1 MSEEIDLAQRARDFP
16 NQFAIGV
23 NTSVKALSD
32 FFGADNPVSQNL
44 NENIDWYRD
53 LLSAQAQQNEQ
64 EISRILKDAEGK
76 GLLEELGAGVSAF
89 SVAPADFVANG
100 LGSVATF
107 AATGIAGRAVGFLKS
122 TQVATGMGIG
132 AGAVKGQIYETVKE
146 EMMLGGKTQEEAQ
159 KIAMEAQATLGKNL
173 PSILVGSGLGAVNA
187 RTGAELIISKVLTKG
202 GLEAS
207 ASRVGNIL
215 ANGFMEGAPELAQSA
230 QQKFSSN
237 LALRQQGFDIPLTRG
252 IYADASLGGLSGM
265 GVGALAGGV
274 EPRVSD
280 SANLESAAPKK
291 LSIYFDLDET
301 LIHAQN
307 VHSDS
312 EVLDQRQRITLS
324 DGGSSE
330 HYDSLLRPHAK
341 HMLSFC
347 RELGEVKLLTTA
359 NRQYAL
365 EHNETFKLGFNPD
378 QVIARED
385 YISRTQLAYGSVYGA
400 SKENTDPSAFLI
412 DNLHPDEDAP
422 RLKKQFLGIQ
432 DHQYIQI
439 REFNGK
445 DPEVFT
451 KELKDILLGLERHSK
466 GMAFSQAAQDG
477 LSAPTVNAQT
487 VPAPDPQGLIE
498 TVLIEPQRTQKKLE
512 PVNSALDSTHLQDM
526 PNFSNRLASKL
537 HEIWVENYKKESS
550 EKRFKP
556 VGDPD
561 FADLE
566 IAGFKGKRVP
576 KQDIVPS
583 AKRGETVD
591 QITELRTKNGD
602 RIDTTDKN
610 LYDCKLVEKEGE
622 KGVGILMQNI
632 AQEPELINP
641 ALMQK
646 LNGSISEKYLEA
658 IGPDLMEMSKK
669 DFKKCREDIS
679 SMVHDVWVEENKS
692 WAPEEQKVPYSQLPE
707 FEKEKDRRVADAL
720 MNTVAEIKTI
730 ERLKGIEVQSTFEPL
745 SKATPENVKRAS
757 DWIKEINLCGKE
769 LAQSPWTLEA
779 SKTLDKLKESMSAE
793 VYSNA
798 YKEFESSLLGG
809 TSKTSENSKSKPK
822 AMDYEPRMGM

>member
-1 MSEEIDLAQRARDFP
+1 
-16 NQFAIGV
+16 
-23 NTSVKALSD
+23 
-32 FFGADNPVSQNL
+32 
-44 NENIDWYRD
+44 
-53 LLSAQAQQNEQ
+53 
-64 EISRILKDAEGK
+64 
-76 GLLEELGAGVSAF
+76 
-89 SVAPADFVANG
+89 
-100 LGSVATF
+100 
-107 AATGIAGRAVGFLKS
+107 
-122 TQVATGMGIG
+122 
-132 AGAVKGQIYETVKE
+132 
-146 EMMLGGKTQEEAQ
+146 
-159 KIAMEAQATLGKNL
+159 
-173 PSILVGSGLGAVNA
+173 
-187 RTGAELIISKVLTKG
+187 
-202 GLEAS
+202 
-207 ASRVGNIL
+207 
-215 ANGFMEGAPELAQSA
+215 
-230 QQKFSSN
+230 
-237 LALRQQGFDIPLTRG
+237 
-252 IYADASLGGLSGM
+252 
-265 GVGALAGGV
+265 
-274 EPRVSD
+274 
-280 SANLESAAPKK
+280 
-291 LSIYFDLDET
+291 
-301 LIHAQN
+301 
-307 VHSDS
+307 
-312 EVLDQRQRITLS
+312 
-324 DGGSSE
+324 
-330 HYDSLLRPHAK
+330 
-341 HMLSFC
+341 
-347 RELGEVKLLTTA
+347 
-359 NRQYAL
+359 
-365 EHNETFKLGFNPD
+365 LGFNPD
-378 QVIARED
+378 QIIARED

-422 RLKKQFLGIQ
+422 KLKKQFLGIE

-451 KELKDILLGLERHSK
+451 KELKDILLGLESHSK
-466 GMAFSQAAQDG
+466 GMAFAQVVRDG
-477 LSAPTVNAQT
+477 LSTPTGKAQA
-487 VPAPDPQGLIE
+487 VPAPAPDPDPQSLIE

-512 PVNSALDSTHLQDM
+512 PASLALDSTHLQDM
-526 PNFSNRLASKL
+526 PNFSDRLASKL

-583 AKRGETVD
+583 AKRGETVE
-591 QITELRTKNGD
+591 QITELRTKDGD

-641 ALMQK
+641 ALMYK

-658 IGPDLMEMSKK
+658 IGPELMEMSKE

-692 WAPEEQKVPYSQLPE
+692 WAPEEQKVPYRQLPE

-720 MNTVAEIKTI
+720 MDTVAEIKTI

-757 DWIKEINLCGKE
+757 DWIKEINLCDKE
-769 LAQSPWTLEA
+769 LAKSPWTLEA

-809 TSKTSENSKSKPK
+809 ASKASEKSKTRSK